1 MAADHMVQTR
11 RIGRLR
17 LLIVVVFALGA
28 LTCVTTPRP
37 APVDSAALP
46 STTMRGAVDWSVVG
60 AAAFDDLAAYLRI
73 DTVNPPGNEGNG
85 ADFLAALLNS
95 HGIASEQ
102 IDHGDNRRSL
112 IARLPATTP
121 SMVPGQGAIC
131 LVSHIDVVTSEE
143 DRWPVGRGPRSGAM
157 VDEPS
162 ADGGTRSV
170 YGRGAIDMK
179 GMGIMEVHAM
189 VALKNSGLPR
199 TRDIVLVAVADEEV
213 KSAGIDA
220 IVSDEHWPKVN
231 CTHAINEGGIGLK
244 DAIVEGQT
252 VFAISVGE
260 RGVLWSRVIAEG
272 PTGHGST
279 PIPGRAPEKLL
290 TAMNRL
296 NAWHDTPTIHP
307 ALYELLAE
315 VGREAG
321 GATGFIMER
330 PFLVDAFVKD
340 RLQQQP
346 TTKAITNDTVHLTG
360 FWGANSPN
368 VVPSMVWAQ
377 YDVRLLPGT
386 TPAAMEAE
394 LKALLADIPGVRLEV
409 VESKEAN
416 ESPWDDPLYESL
428 RRNVVDGDARTVA
441 GPIISPGF
449 TDSIVLR
456 RRGVRAYGV
465 IPIVVSAAESATM
478 HGDAERV
485 SLKNIVRG
493 TRALTLSLADVVIS
507 VP

>member
-1 MAADHMVQTR
+1 MPFLSSFLRWINAGGS
-11 RIGRLR
+11 RI
-17 LLIVVVFALGA
+17 
-28 LTCVTTPRP
+28 TT
-37 APVDSAALP
+37 S
-46 STTMRGAVDWSVVG
+46 
-60 AAAFDDLAAYLRI
+60 
-73 DTVNPPGNEGNG
+73 
-85 ADFLAALLNS
+85 NS
-95 HGIASEQ
+95 
-102 IDHGDNRRSL
+102 
-112 IARLPATTP
+112 TP
-121 SMVPGQGAIC
+121 SAC
-131 LVSHIDVVTSEE
+131 
-143 DRWPVGRGPRSGAM
+143 
-157 VDEPS
+157 
-162 ADGGTRSV
+162 
-170 YGRGAIDMK
+170 
-179 GMGIMEVHAM
+179 
-189 VALKNSGLPR
+189 
-199 TRDIVLVAVADEEV
+199 
-213 KSAGIDA
+213 IDA

-296 NAWHDTPTIHP
+296 NAWRDTPTIHP

-330 PFLVDAFVKD
+330 PLLVDAFVKD

-465 IPIVVSAAESATM
+465 IPIVVSAAAASPPPVAARWTSGASSKRPPLLKRLTASALLS
-478 HGDAERV
+478 HIDHSKSSSWQV
-485 SLKNIVRG
+485 SCTVSG
-493 TRALTLSLADVVIS
+493 
-507 VP
+507 

>member
-1 MAADHMVQTR
+1 MAAMDNNKKLAVVATLGM
-11 RIGRLR
+11 GS
-17 LLIVVVFALGA
+17 LLLM
-28 LTCVTTPRP
+28 TCATTPVP
-37 APVDSAALP
+37 PTVDVTSLP
-46 STTMRGAVDWSVVG
+46 SATVRGAIDWDKEG
-60 AAAFDDLAAYLRI
+60 QQAFNDLAAYLRT

-85 ADFLAALLNS
+85 ADFLAALLTS
-95 HGIASEQ
+95 HGIESQQ

-112 IARLPATTP
+112 VARLPATHP
-121 SMVPGQGAIC
+121 SNIPGQGAIC
-131 LVSHIDVVTSEE
+131 LVSHIDVVTAE
-143 DRWPVGRGPRSGAM
+143 DARWPEGRGPLSGAI
-157 VDEPS
+157 VDEDS
-162 ADGGTRSV
+162 ADGGHRVV

-179 GMGIMEVHAM
+179 GMGIMELHAM
-189 VALKNSGLPR
+189 VALKDSGLPR
-199 TRDIVLVAVADEEV
+199 TRDIVFVAVADEEV
-213 KSAGIDA
+213 KSMGIEA
-220 IVSDEHWPKVN
+220 IISDEHWPKVN

-244 DAIVEGQT
+244 DAIVDGQT

-272 PTGHGST
+272 PPGHGST

-290 TAMNRL
+290 LAMNRFD
-296 NAWHDTPTIHP
+296 AWKDTPTLHP
-307 ALYELLAE
+307 SMYELLGA

-321 GATGFIMER
+321 GTTGFIMER
-330 PFLVDAFVKD
+330 PFLVDALVMD
-340 RLQQQP
+340 RLQQKP
-346 TTKAITNDTVHLTG
+346 TTRAITNDTVHLTG

-368 VVPSMVWAQ
+368 VVPSTVWAQ

-394 LKALLADIPGVRLEV
+394 LKALIADIPGVHLEV
-409 VESKEAN
+409 VEAKEAN
-416 ESPWDDPLYESL
+416 VSVWDDPLYESL

-465 IPIVVSAAESATM
+465 IPVVVSATESATM

-485 SLKNIVRG
+485 SLKNIIRG
-493 TRALTLSLADVVIS
+493 TRALALTLADVV
-507 VP
+507 VGP